1 MFLVSHQGNSPKD
14 CRKSVF
20 VEALC
25 AMELTVLLLLLLP
38 NWLQM
43 AHNPRQW
50 GSISDLLEGGISI
63 FNWASWIFFLS
74 GSIVS
79 VGDPKKKY
87 TRFEKIGQ
95 G

>member
-1 MFLVSHQGNSPKD
+1 M
-14 CRKSVF
+14 F
-20 VEALC
+20 VEAIC
-25 AMELTVLLLLLLP
+25 AMELPLLLLFLLP
-38 NWLQM
+38 NWPQM
-43 AHNPRQW
+43 AQSSRQW
-50 GSISDLLEGGISI
+50 GCISDLLEGGLSVLKWESCIL
-63 FNWASWIFFLS
+63 FLP